1 MFTENKRKMDCQ
13 EKLFLNLKTL
23 IRHENLRNSFKKR
36 QTKIDISKQNKVRT
50 RQCLDF
56 SKMKRSWEQVSEK
69 SFKLRFDDSMSSNL
83 KQLDYFDQKDAFTR

>member
-1 MFTENKRKMDCQ
+1 MFTDIKRKMDCQ
-13 EKLFLNLKTL
+13 EKLFLNLKAL

-69 SFKLRFDDSMSSNL
+69 VQRICFDIQN
-83 KQLDYFDQKDAFTR
+83 KRKKF